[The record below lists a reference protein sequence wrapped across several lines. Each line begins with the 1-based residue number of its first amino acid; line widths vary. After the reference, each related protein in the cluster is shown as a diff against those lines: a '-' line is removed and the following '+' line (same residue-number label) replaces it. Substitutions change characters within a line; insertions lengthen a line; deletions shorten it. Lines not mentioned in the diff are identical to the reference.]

1 MSEGNGRSRKNSSRK
16 GETNAYMYVKKQKKG
31 AADSNTTS
39 ENNSANK
46 RNDINTESGKKNM

>member
-1 MSEGNGRSRKNSSRK
+1 
-16 GETNAYMYVKKQKKG
+16 MYVKKQKKG

-46 RNDINTESGKKNM
+46 RNDINTESGKKNMQNLLNALKPEDFH